1 MAFNE
6 VVEEKVGCNCLT
18 SGIMSKPGALLCG
31 DSGIE
36 FETCDGV
43 RQLRVAWDEITSVE
57 ADIFRGDIRELAL
70 HTDSGQVLTLIPED
84 GAALVKAMGVHLD
97 RDIFTSPNEEAASGP
112 SPLQKLRDRLR
123 RAAGK

>member
-6 VVEEKVGCNCLT
+6 VIEERVSCNCLT
-18 SGIMSKPGALLCG
+18 NGVMPKPGALLCG
-31 DSGIE
+31 DAGIE
-36 FETCDGV
+36 FETRDGV

-57 ADIFRGDIRELAL
+57 ADIFRGDIRELAV
-70 HTDSGQVLTLIPED
+70 HTDSGQILTLIPED
-84 GAALVKAMGVHLD
+84 GAALVKAMGAHLD
-97 RDIFTSPNEEAASGP
+97 REVFTSPNEEAATGP